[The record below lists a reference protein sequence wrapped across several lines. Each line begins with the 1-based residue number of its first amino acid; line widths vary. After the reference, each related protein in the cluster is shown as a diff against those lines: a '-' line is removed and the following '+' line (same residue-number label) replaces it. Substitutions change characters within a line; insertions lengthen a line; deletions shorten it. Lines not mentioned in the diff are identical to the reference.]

1 MAYSTITKASAHF
14 DSKIYLGSSNAVT
27 VSGLEFQ
34 PDLVWV
40 KDRDNGNNHVWVD
53 AVRGA
58 GKFIQSNLNNA
69 EVNNSSQSISAF
81 TSDGFTTGTANP
93 ANESASTTKGFIS
106 WNWKAG
112 TTSGITQG
120 GASITP
126 TSYSF
131 NATAGFS
138 IIKYTGTGSTATIPH
153 GLGVKPDL
161 MIIKN
166 LGATENWMV
175 YHRAMDTS
183 GSNTPEDYYLLLNS
197 NNGRVDEA
205 TVWNDTAPTANVFTV
220 GSHAA
225 VNQSGNAHVAYCFRQ
240 VPGYSRIGSY
250 IGNGN
255 NDGPFVNCGFKPAF
269 VIAKRIT
276 GNGYI
281 WYLRDEVRSPIN
293 PMDQKISV
301 ASNGVESNDGNNKID
316 FYSNGFK
323 MRHSLGQSNEN
334 SYGYIFWCFGQ
345 ALVGSN
351 NIPTTAR

>member
-14 DSKIYLGSSNAVT
+14 NTKTYTGTGSSNALTGV
-27 VSGLEFQ
+27 GFQ
-34 PDLVWV
+34 PDLTWI
-40 KDRDNGNNHVWVD
+40 KLLNGAAHHFWTD
-53 AVRGA
+53 AVRGVTKTIYSSA
-58 GKFIQSNLNNA
+58 NSAEATQSQGLT
-69 EVNNSSQSISAF
+69 AF
-81 TSDGFTTGTANP
+81 GTDGFTVGTNAGV
-93 ANESASTTKGFIS
+93 NENGDSYAS

-161 MIIKN
+161 MIVKN

-225 VNQSGNAHVAYCFRQ
+225 VNQSGNAHIAYCFRQ

-269 VIAKRIT
+269 VIAKRIN

-293 PMDQKISV
+293 PMDQKINV
-301 ASNGVESNDGNNKID
+301 ADTGAESNDGNNKID

-351 NIPTTAR
+351 NIPVTAR

>member
-1 MAYSTITKASAHF
+1 MAYSTITKASDHF
-14 DSKIYLGSSNAVT
+14 NTITYTGNGSTQALTGV
-27 VSGLEFQ
+27 GFQ
-34 PDLVWV
+34 PDWVWLKSRSV
-40 KDRDNGNNHVWVD
+40 AKDHMVFD
-53 AVRGA
+53 AVRGVQ
-58 GKFIQSNLNNA
+58 KSIRTNQNVA
-69 EVNNSSQSISAF
+69 EDNSSEYLTTF
-81 TSDGFTTGTANP
+81 GTDGFTLGGNGKTNQ
-93 ANESASTTKGFIS
+93 NSATYAA

-126 TSYSF
+126 TGYSF

-197 NNGRVDEA
+197 TNGRVDEA

-225 VNQSGNAHVAYCFRQ
+225 VNQSGNAHIAYCFRQ

-269 VIAKRIT
+269 VIAKRINGT
-276 GNGYI
+276 GYL

-293 PMDQKISV
+293 PMDQKIDV
-301 ASNGVESNDGNNKID
+301 ASSGAESNDGNNKID

-334 SYGYIFWCFGQ
+334 SYGYIFWSFGQ

-351 NIPTTAR
+351 NIPVTAR

>member
-14 DSKIYLGSSNAVT
+14 NTVIYAGNGSQRNITGV
-27 VSGLEFQ
+27 GFQ
-34 PDLVWV
+34 PDWIWGKNRSATGSHNFVDSVRGATKVVYANLNDTEATDAQTFNAFGTDGFSVGTTGNV
-40 KDRDNGNNHVWVD
+40 NANGNNIVV
-53 AVRGA
+53 
-58 GKFIQSNLNNA
+58 
-69 EVNNSSQSISAF
+69 
-81 TSDGFTTGTANP
+81 
-93 ANESASTTKGFIS
+93 

-126 TSYSF
+126 TAYSF

-175 YHRAMDTS
+175 YHKAMDTS
-183 GSNTPEDYYLLLNS
+183 GNNEPEDYYLLLNS
-197 NNGRVDEA
+197 NNGRVDES

-225 VNQSGNAHVAYCFRQ
+225 VNQSGNAHIAYCFRE

-269 VIAKRIT
+269 VVAKKIT
-276 GNGYI
+276 SNGYL
-281 WYLRDEVRSPIN
+281 WYLRDEVRSPSN
-293 PMDQKISV
+293 PMDQKINV
-301 ASNGVESNDGNNKID
+301 AAADAESNDGNNKID

-323 MRHSLGQSNEN
+323 MRHSLGQSNQN
-334 SYGYIFWCFGQ
+334 TDGFIFWSFGQ

-351 NIPTTAR
+351 NIPVTAR